1 MIAFL
6 AVIATI
12 GALSSVARLYI
23 AYLDYQRRWRHLPPA
38 YYGKKGRG

>member
-12 GALSSVARLYI
+12 GALSSVA
-23 AYLDYQRRWRHLPPA
+23 
-38 YYGKKGRG
+38 YGSPTSTLKGAGVR